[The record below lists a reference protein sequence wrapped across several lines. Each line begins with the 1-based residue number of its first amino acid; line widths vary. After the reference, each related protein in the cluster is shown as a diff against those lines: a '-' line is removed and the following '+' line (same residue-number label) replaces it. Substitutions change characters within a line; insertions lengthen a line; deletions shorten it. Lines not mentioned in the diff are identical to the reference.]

1 MKYEQTR
8 EDETATS
15 GGSGRR
21 RFLRT
26 AMVGGVSLAGA
37 LPVVSAAMSSAMMVP
52 GGNVRTSGPVA
63 HDASGEALLEVL
75 QRYGSEFG
83 SVTRVR

>member
-8 EDETATS
+8 DDETATG

-37 LPVVSAAMSSAMMVP
+37 LPVVSAAMASAVTVP
-52 GGNVRTSGPVA
+52 GDGERKPGPVA
-63 HDASGEALLEVL
+63 HDASGEALLDVL
-75 QRYGSEFG
+75 QRYGSELG
-83 SVTRVR
+83 GVTRVR

>member
-1 MKYEQTR
+1 MKYEQAR
-8 EDETATS
+8 EDETAAS

-37 LPVVSAAMSSAMMVP
+37 LPVVSAAMSSAVTP
-52 GGNVRTSGPVA
+52 AGGAQRDSGPVA

-75 QRYGSEFG
+75 QRYGSELG
-83 SVTRVR
+83 GVTRVR

>member
-8 EDETATS
+8 EVETATS

-37 LPVVSAAMSSAMMVP
+37 LPVVSAAMASAVTVP
-52 GGNVRTSGPVA
+52 GGGERKSGPVA
-63 HDASGEALLEVL
+63 HDASGEALLDVL
-75 QRYGSEFG
+75 QRYGSELG
-83 SVTRVR
+83 GVTRVR